1 MMKHEFEDLIGQPV
15 SDKEYGTIEY
25 VYSWYPAISETDGK
39 VQIARL
45 YMDHGMPLIEDMME
59 RAGKMEKLENELGV
73 AKNQVTI
80 IQNRIKELR
89 GDQS

>member
-1 MMKHEFEDLIGQPV
+1 MMKHEFEDIIGQPV

-25 VYSWYPAISETDGK
+25 VYTWYPAISETDGK
-39 VQIARL
+39 VQIAKL
-45 YMDHGMPLIEDMME
+45 YTDFGMPLIEDMVE

-80 IQNRIKELR
+80 IQNRIEELK
-89 GDQS
+89 GEKS